1 MADRIE
7 EKAKARADGM
17 ASVPKE
23 YDGYLK
29 RLGIVLWFHD
39 AADKNLTLFYF
50 RREKGYK
57 VKANLPLGNYFD
69 RKISALEEAR
79 KECEGKD
86 MAAAAGRQKEFAK
99 LLRRTYESTGWSVRN
114 WNDGRGF
121 EAFDLLSEI
130 LSAIEVDDPSY
141 ATLLFKWSDRN
152 RRHPLFAPGY
162 LSRSKIFDSPKH
174 ALEYIGKRAGAEAE
188 CLRIRNPMAPQKKA
202 ARAAENE
209 ISEEL
214 GVVLAD
220 TEGWKKGWRKERGR

>member
-99 LLRRTYESTGWSVRN
+99 LLRRTYESTGWSVRH
-114 WNDGRGF
+114 WNGGF
-121 EAFDLLSEI
+121 GYEAFDLLSET
-130 LSAIEVDDPSY
+130 LEAIGIHDPSY
-141 ATLLFKWSDRN
+141 PAIFVKWHRRN
-152 RRHPLFAPGY
+152 EEHPLFAPGCPDCPNGTKVFNDPQNAMAY
-162 LSRSKIFDSPKH
+162 LMKKIKVEERFLRMMSDPEFSEGRSAKTEND
-174 ALEYIGKRAGAEAE
+174 
-188 CLRIRNPMAPQKKA
+188 MA
-202 ARAAENE
+202 
-209 ISEEL
+209 EEL
-214 GVVLAD
+214 GAIAAG
-220 TEGWKKGWRKERGR
+220 TKEWKEDK